1 MKTALLLCFIL
12 CLSVAPLTAQHD
24 HEQGGASS
32 PVKLMHG
39 MGPVH
44 HPVSTKNT
52 EAQAFFDQGLAL
64 CYGFNHDEAG
74 RSFQKA
80 VELDP
85 DLAMGWWGLA
95 FTLGSNYNMPSF
107 PDREVAAD
115 KAIRKAVELA
125 SKASP
130 QDQAYIS
137 ALAKR
142 YSMDPT
148 IDRTSLARA
157 YRDAMRQVVKD
168 YPDDLDAAT
177 LFAESEMNLHPWQLW
192 SADGKPNE
200 DTLEIIATLESVL
213 KRNPNHT
220 GANHMYIHATEA
232 SPHPEWAL
240 ASAYRIG
247 TLAPGAGH
255 LVHMA
260 AHVYIRTGDH
270 EAAVKSNENA
280 AGADR
285 AFFEASGTGG
295 VYKYMY
301 YSHNLHFLTNANCM
315 MGNFKEALA
324 AAEKLESH
332 VRPAIAHMPMLDVF
346 LSTKYSVLQRFGRWD
361 DILKQTEPDATLKLS
376 HAMWRFER
384 GMAFAS
390 KGNLVGAE
398 RELATL
404 LQERDKIAPEAMAH
418 RNPQRS
424 VVAIAETVLQS
435 SIAEVRTDH
444 ARAEQLLAQAAS
456 QQDSLGYIEPP
467 EWFYPLHESYG
478 ALLLRH
484 GKAAEAE
491 AAFRKDLD
499 WNPRNGR
506 SLFGLCESLKI
517 QKKTEEAALVESQW
531 KEAWKNADTKLTLND
546 M

>member
-1 MKTALLLCFIL
+1 MKTPALLCSIL
-12 CLSVAPLTAQHD
+12 LLAAFPLAAQHE
-24 HEQGGASS
+24 HEEGAATS
-32 PVKLMHG
+32 PVKLMRG

-44 HPVSTKNT
+44 HAVSTKNT

-125 SKASP
+125 GKASP
-130 QDQAYIS
+130 QDQAYIA

-148 IDRTSLARA
+148 IDRNTLARA

-177 LFAESEMNLHPWQLW
+177 LFAESEMNLNPWKLW
-192 SADGKPNE
+192 SADGKPNV

-220 GANHMYIHATEA
+220 GANHMYIHAVEA

-270 EAAVKSNENA
+270 EAAAKSNENA
-280 AGADR
+280 AAADR

-295 VYKYMY
+295 VYRYMY
-301 YSHNLHFLTNANCM
+301 YSHNLHFLSFANAM
-315 MGNFKEALA
+315 MGNYKDALA
-324 AAEKLESH
+324 AAEKLEAH
-332 VRPAIAHMPMLDVF
+332 VRPATAQMPMLDVF
-346 LSTKYSVLQRFGRWD
+346 LSTKYSVLQRFGQWD
-361 DILKQTEPDATLKLS
+361 DILKQTEPDTTLKLS
-376 HAMWRFER
+376 HAFWRFER
-384 GMAFAS
+384 GMAFAA
-390 KGNLVGAE
+390 KGKAAEAE

-404 LQERDKIAPEAMAH
+404 HQERENIAPDAMGH
-418 RNPQRS
+418 RNTQRS
-424 VVAIAETVLQS
+424 VVDVAITTLQANIAE
-435 SIAEVRTDH
+435 AKKD
-444 ARAEQLLAQAAS
+444 RAGSEKLLAKAAD
-456 QQDSLGYIEPP
+456 QQDALGYHEPP
-467 EWFYPLHESYG
+467 EWFYPLRESNG

-484 GKAAEAE
+484 GKAVEAE
-491 AAFRKDLD
+491 KEFRKDLG

-506 SLFGLCESLKI
+506 SLFGLLESLKA
-517 QKKTEEAALVESQW
+517 QKKMEEAALVEGQFKDS
-531 KEAWKNADTKLTLND
+531 WKNADTKLTIND
-546 M
+546 L